1 VDEAFVEFAGD
12 SIVGL
17 VPEYDNL
24 LVSRTLSKA
33 HSLAGFRVGYA
44 VLPEAVATD
53 LNTHDDAYPLARP
66 SQAAA
71 IATLEHDATDVAERL
86 RERDVYVKPLD
97 DDRIG
102 PGYVRVTTAR
112 PEENARVVDA
122 FEEVLSAGGQP

>member
-1 VDEAFVEFAGD
+1 MDEAFVEFAGD

-53 LNTHDDAYPLARP
+53 LNTHDDAYSLARP

-71 IATLEHDATDVAERL
+71 IATLAH
-86 RERDVYVKPLD
+86 
-97 DDRIG
+97 
-102 PGYVRVTTAR
+102 AR
-112 PEENARVVDA
+112 PTSP
-122 FEEVLSAGGQP
+122 SACGSATSTSNRSTTTGSVPATCA